1 MSIIKSLYMDRANIP
16 HPYCRWWNI
25 RDSISAIPET
35 SSNRISV
42 NHKQP
47 GREKK
52 LLSKAVVGRGPKRT
66 PWVEWLY
73 KPLLEEFDR
82 LRKAGVKFS
91 PKLLLT
97 LASDILKASEHPE
110 FQANTELSSRTIQDH
125 LTYRW
130 IQRFMNANNIVGR
143 RQTGKLMVSPEKAL
157 LIEKQIAFHLGTLS
171 RKH

>member
-1 MSIIKSLYMDRANIP
+1 
-16 HPYCRWWNI
+16 
-25 RDSISAIPET
+25 
-35 SSNRISV
+35 
-42 NHKQP
+42 
-47 GREKK
+47 
-52 LLSKAVVGRGPKRT
+52 
-66 PWVEWLY
+66 
-73 KPLLEEFDR
+73 
-82 LRKAGVKFS
+82 VKFS